1 MPGPHDPASAPSA
14 PPAPSAGTGA
24 GHPAPPRHPDERAI
38 VERRLAG
45 HDASHGHDTAG
56 LPWQGRDLHDSPFR
70 GDTGAADPLLLDALV
85 HRADDTE
92 LTDALAAS
100 RLLVPVVAM
109 PTHVEAAEATG
120 LTADANSDMATV
132 VLTAPDGER
141 ALPVF
146 TSVDAIAAWDPA
158 ARPVPVSPVDAA
170 QAAVEERCSVMV
182 VDVAS
187 PHRRVVRSSQVWAL
201 AQGRRWLHAADDP
214 IVRAA
219 LGDVVAR
226 TPGLSGADAAP
237 GDHGSLLVTLVLDP
251 GLPADAVNAVS
262 GAVAQALAVDDV
274 RVRLDDVRLALR
286 AAR

>member
-1 MPGPHDPASAPSA
+1 MPGPHE
-14 PPAPSAGTGA
+14 PAPAPGA

-38 VERRLAG
+38 IERRLAG
-45 HDASHGHDTAG
+45 HDATHGHDTAG

-85 HRADDTE
+85 HRAGDAD
-92 LTDALAAS
+92 LADALAAS

-109 PTHVEAAEATG
+109 PTHVEQAQATG
-120 LTADANSDMATV
+120 LAADANSDMATV

-146 TSVDAIAAWDPA
+146 TSVAAVAAWDPA
-158 ARPVPVSPVDAA
+158 ARPVPVTPVDAA

-182 VDVAS
+182 LDVAS

-201 AQGRRWLHAADDP
+201 AQGRRWVHAADDP
-214 IVRAA
+214 VVRAA
-219 LGDVVAR
+219 LDDVVDR
-226 TPGLSGADAAP
+226 TPGLATADAAA
-237 GDHGSLLVTLVLDP
+237 GDHGSLLVTLALDP
-251 GLPADAVNAVS
+251 GLRADAVNAVS